1 MVCCWIRDFFFFGK
15 SKDFGTLSVA
25 IVVFVLS
32 ESNPDTDETS
42 PWAEIK
48 NQHLLQGILKE

>member
-1 MVCCWIRDFFFFGK
+1 MVCWWTRDFFGK

-25 IVVFVLS
+25 TVVSVLS
-32 ESNPDTDETS
+32 VSNPNTDERS
-42 PWAEIK
+42 PWAELK